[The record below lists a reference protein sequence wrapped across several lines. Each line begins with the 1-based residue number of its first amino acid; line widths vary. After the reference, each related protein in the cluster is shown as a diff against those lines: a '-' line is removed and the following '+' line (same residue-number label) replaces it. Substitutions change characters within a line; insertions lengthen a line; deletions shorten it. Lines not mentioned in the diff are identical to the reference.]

1 MERNAV
7 FKEKP
12 GVIARTAEIQVAM
25 LQWYMLSKSTYCITN
40 TVKASTFALTAIVTG
55 ECQFVVVPTA
65 GQCSTATLMP
75 DKEVLIE
82 SSLKLKAM
90 PGIKEQYTK
99 KETIWNAVEKA
110 PKMVSEEECFRKGKT
125 GSIKSVLPY
134 WQVNGASSGV
144 QQSVAAANSEEG

>member
-12 GVIARTAEIQVAM
+12 GVVARTAEIQVAM

-55 ECQFVVVPTA
+55 ECQFVVVPSS
-65 GQCSTATLMP
+65 GQCSTGTLMP

-82 SSLKLKAM
+82 SSLKLRAM

-99 KETIWNAVEKA
+99 KETIWNGVEKA

-125 GSIKSVLPY
+125 GDIKPVLPY
-134 WQVNGASSGV
+134 WQSSGV
-144 QQSVAAANSEEG
+144 SSVAQSSAAANAEEA